1 MERGGVSSFV
11 SFDGRNGHSESS
23 SLLRLIWLARV
34 EDRDNT
40 KKKVSLT
47 ELVVEALDEDEEDEE
62 VMELLRDC
70 EEKERETKESRQI
83 EM

>member
-1 MERGGVSSFV
+1 M
-11 SFDGRNGHSESS
+11 
-23 SLLRLIWLARV
+23 IWLARV